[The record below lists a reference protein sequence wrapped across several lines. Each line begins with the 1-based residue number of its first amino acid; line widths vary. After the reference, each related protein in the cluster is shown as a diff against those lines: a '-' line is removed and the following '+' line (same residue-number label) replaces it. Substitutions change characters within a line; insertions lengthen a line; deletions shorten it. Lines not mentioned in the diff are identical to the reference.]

1 MKRNDFEKE
10 LDKRLA
16 ENKKL
21 STRQFLPKS
30 ITPLASFVS
39 LNLFYVVMAVS
50 FLVTSLLFGLLQ
62 SQLLR
67 VSRVI
72 LLLSL

>member
-1 MKRNDFEKE
+1 MKRREFERE
-10 LDKRLA
+10 LDKRLT

-21 STRQFLPKS
+21 SKRQFLPKS
-30 ITPLASFVS
+30 VTPLASFVS
-39 LNLFYVVMAVS
+39 LNLFYVVTGVS
-50 FLVTSLLFGLLQ
+50 FLATGLLFGLFQ